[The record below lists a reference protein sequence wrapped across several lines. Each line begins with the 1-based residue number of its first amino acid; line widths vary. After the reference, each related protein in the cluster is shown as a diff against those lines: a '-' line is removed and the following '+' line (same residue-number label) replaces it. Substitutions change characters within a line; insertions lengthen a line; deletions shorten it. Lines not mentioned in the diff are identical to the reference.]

1 MRTVRLDELSES
13 VRKVLAATGEDESV
27 VIEDENGRARYGVIP
42 YRRPTDEQKQ
52 RAWEKLRKLQD
63 KVARSMEEQGV
74 TEDDVMRVILEDD

>member
-74 TEDDVMRVILEDD
+74 TEDDVMRVILEDE

>member
-1 MRTVRLDELSES
+1 MKTVRLGELSEN

-52 RAWEKLRKLQD
+52 RAWEKLREWQAKTE
-63 KVARSMEEQGV
+63 VSMKKHGV
-74 TEDDVMRVILEDD
+74 TEDDVLRVVLEDD